1 MVVIVSAFIALSV
14 LFIALSIRADRK
26 IRMVPL
32 KTQSHYPLLSII
44 IPTYKTGKRLE
55 KTLSSIKSSNYPKK
69 EIIVVNDGFDKHVK
83 SICRKFGATLIQNK
97 NRLGKGF
104 SVNKGAKYASG
115 GYLVFLDSDTLLGKN
130 TLTTLFNS
138 YKTYQD
144 SGDKIGMMSPSYNAR
159 NKRNIFSRF
168 VDLEQAIHQNIIKI
182 QMNFKSILSIRGCCL
197 FTTKTVFNKT
207 GGFTKT
213 LIEDGDFAARVINA
227 GYNIKYEPRTSVK
240 TSEPENFAS
249 LLRSKRRYGKGT
261 FYCLLKNK
269 KPFIASPQA
278 AICFYPTII
287 LVMAFIGLYLFQ
299 NFVYT
304 VPLLLFLTTISVNGS
319 FSFFYTA
326 IAIVVITAVG
336 SMLNGVFSY
345 QATGTSLSTSLTSLA
360 IFSVLFIPVMYAY
373 SRGAISGMIDK
384 IKNRPELVFD
394 DW

>member
-14 LFIALSIRADRK
+14 LFIVLSVRADRK
-26 IRMVPL
+26 IRALPL
-32 KTQSHYPLLSII
+32 KTQSNYPLVSVI
-44 IPTYKTGKRLE
+44 IPTFKTGKGLE
-55 KTLSSIKSSNYPKK
+55 KTLSSIKLSNYPKK
-69 EIIVVNDGFDKHVK
+69 EVVVVNDGFDQHIK
-83 SICRKFGATLIQNK
+83 SVCKKFGAKLIQNK
-97 NRLGKGF
+97 TRLGKGF
-104 SVNKGAKYASG
+104 SINKGVKHSTG
-115 GYLVFLDSDTLLGKN
+115 DHLVFLDSDTLLGKN

-138 YKTYQD
+138 YMTYQD
-144 SGDKIGMMSPSYNAR
+144 SGDKIGMISPSYNAR
-159 NKRNIFSRF
+159 NKKNIFSRF
-168 VDLEQAIHQNIIKI
+168 VDLEQSIHQNIIKI

-197 FTTKTVFNKT
+197 FTTKNVFNKT
-207 GGFTKT
+207 GGFSKT
-213 LIEDGDFAARVINA
+213 LIEDGDFAARVLNA
-227 GYNIKYEPRTSVK
+227 GYNIKYEPRASVK
-240 TSEPENFAS
+240 TSEPESFSS
-249 LLRSKRRYGKGT
+249 LLKSKRRYGKGT

-304 VPLLLFLTTISVNGS
+304 VPLLLFLTTISINGS
-319 FSFFYTA
+319 FSFLYTA
-326 IAIVVITAVG
+326 IAIVIITAVG

-345 QATGTSLSTSLTSLA
+345 QAAGTGLSTSLTSLA

-384 IKNRPELVFD
+384 IKNKPELVFD